1 MVELWIVTPN
11 CVGST
16 PIRHP
21 NILAYPLTLIQ
32 SRKGNWSHEGSS
44 PSAST
49 MCYIDKLIKNNTGVS
64 SKNFFL
70 VAVTIIG
77 LILLLVPAV
86 LLIVEVIYNHTIATD
101 LSGLA
106 AYIGAVAAVFTS
118 AGITKAWSEKYERKD
133 SNTIKQSPSKMAEGE

>member
-1 MVELWIVTPN
+1 MEEVN
-11 CVGST
+11 YVGST

-21 NILAYPLTLIQ
+21 NMLAYPLTLIQ
-32 SRKGNWSHEGSS
+32 SRKGNWSHGGSS

-70 VAVTIIG
+70 VAVTLIG

-86 LLIVEVIYNHTIATD
+86 LLIIEVCYNHTIQTD
-101 LSGLA
+101 LNGLA
-106 AYIGAVAAVFTS
+106 AYIGAVAGVF
-118 AGITKAWSEKYERKD
+118 AKVEIVLPQGLE
-133 SNTIKQSPSKMAEGE
+133 P